1 MKQWAFVV
9 LATAMPAIALAQ
21 PAAQPASTTSLSL
34 SQALERAQ
42 RNSPSYR
49 QVLNDAGAARWAV
62 RNAYADL
69 LVPSVNVG
77 GSFGY
82 TGSGSNTFG
91 GSLFSQSSPSLS
103 SGYGL
108 QLDWRFSGATLSGPG
123 QQKATQGAIGEDINN
138 ALVGLRYEVV
148 FQYLTNLQTAAQSE
162 VARQQVTRN
171 ADFLALAQARYQ
183 VGQATILDVKQAQV
197 QKGQAD
203 VALLRAIQA
212 ENEAKL
218 ELFRRMGVDAP
229 ADLGATVLSDSFP
242 VTEPAWRLDQL
253 LSVASEQ
260 NPTIRSA
267 RARETSAGWAL
278 KSQKSRYL
286 PSLSFSAGWNG
297 FTQEFTNSSL
307 LLGQS
312 LDRAKGT
319 LENCSF
325 QNSLIRSLPGG
336 GIGGQAGNGTIADC
350 KFFSGL
356 DPTGEALLPDLQ
368 NQILNANNVFPFNFT
383 AQPFSARIQVSVPIF
398 DAFQR
403 DLSVAQARAQRDDF
417 RETVRARQLQV
428 RTDVQGRFLALET
441 SYRAIAVQVANRDAA
456 RDQLR
461 LAQDR
466 YRLGSGSA
474 LEVSDAQNNVQ
485 RAEGD
490 YVSAIYEYHKA
501 IAALEL
507 AVGRPLR

>member
-1 MKQWAFVV
+1 MKHWA
-9 LATAMPAIALAQ
+9 LAAVAIAL
-21 PAAQPASTTSLSL
+21 PTITAAQPTARPAATATLSL
-34 SQALERAQ
+34 SQAIEQAQ
-42 RNSPSYR
+42 RTSPTYR

-62 RNAYADL
+62 RSAYADL

-77 GSFGY
+77 GSLGY
-82 TGSGSNTFG
+82 TGSGSATFG
-91 GSLFSQSSPSLS
+91 GSLFNQSSPSLS

-108 QLDWRFSGATLSGPG
+108 QLDWQFSGTTLSAPG
-123 QQKATQGAIGEDINN
+123 QQKASQSAIGEDINN
-138 ALVGLRYEVV
+138 ALVTLRYDVV
-148 FQYLTNLQTAAQSE
+148 FQYLTTLQAAAQAD

-171 ADFLALAQARYQ
+171 ADFLGLAQARYQ

-197 QKGQAD
+197 LKGQAD
-203 VALLRAIQA
+203 VALLRAEQT

-218 ELFRRMGVDAP
+218 ELYRRMGVDAP
-229 ADLGATVLSDSFP
+229 GDLVGLGLSDSFP
-242 VTEPAWRLDQL
+242 VTEPSWRVDQL
-253 LSVASEQ
+253 FAVATEQ
-260 NPTIRSA
+260 NATLRAA
-267 RARETSAGWAL
+267 RAREASAGWAL

-297 FTQEFTNSSL
+297 FTQEFTNSSV

-312 LDRAKGT
+312 LGRAKGN
-319 LENCSF
+319 LSNCNF
-325 QNSLIRSLPGG
+325 QNSLVRSLPGG
-336 GIGGQAGNGTIADC
+336 GIGGQPDNGTVADC

-356 DPTGEALLPDLQ
+356 DATGEALLPDVESA
-368 NQILNANNVFPFNFT
+368 IRKANSVFPFNFT
-383 AQPFSARIQVSVPIF
+383 SQPFSARVQVSLPIF

-403 DLSVAQARAQRDDF
+403 DLSVAQARAQRDDL
-417 RETVRARQLQV
+417 RESVRARQLQV
-428 RTDVQGRFLALET
+428 RTDVHARFLALET
-441 SYRAIAVQVANRDAA
+441 DYRAIAVQVANRDAA

-474 LEVSDAQNNVQ
+474 LEVSDAQNSVQ

-490 YVSAIYEYHKA
+490 YVNSVYAYHKA

-507 AVGRPLR
+507 AVGRSLR